1 MWNPF
6 AKNSTTTTSDD
17 NVKGPKMG
25 MIQAMAMKRIAK
37 MSPKERNKIMQDAMR
52 PENRDKIMDAMNK
65 MKSSGQVTEDQ
76 IAQAKKMLG
85 M

>member
-17 NVKGPKMG
+17 DVKSPKMG

-52 PENRDKIMDAMNK
+52 PENRDKIMGAMNA

>member
-6 AKNSTTTTSDD
+6 AKNSTTSDD
-17 NVKGPKMG
+17 VKSPKMG

>member
-6 AKNSTTTTSDD
+6 TKNTAVGDPAD
-17 NVKGPKMG
+17 EVKAPKMG
-25 MIQAMAMKRIAK
+25 MLQAMAMKRIAK

-52 PENRDKIMDAMNK
+52 PENRDKIMGAMDK
-65 MKSSGQVTEDQ
+65 MKSSGQVSEAQ